1 MVWFES
7 DGEFKIMENA
17 IKKGLLQALYEKE
30 YATSVKKKS
39 SKKRCGIKIH
49 RNLA

>member
-7 DGEFKIMENA
+7 DGELKIMENA
-17 IKKGLLQALYEKE
+17 IKKGLLLALCENE
-30 YATSVKKKS
+30 HATSVKKKS

-49 RNLA
+49 RNLT